1 MLLGLIIYI
10 TSNLEVTYWTESIN
24 IEQIIFNMVYRGMSI
39 SIYYVALAD
48 ITYKTLP
55 EKHRTYGAGLFQFLE
70 LLELV

>member
-1 MLLGLIIYI
+1 
-10 TSNLEVTYWTESIN
+10 
-24 IEQIIFNMVYRGMSI
+24 MVYRGMSI